1 MGKGFAVSRGR
12 LATKEVYQV
21 SWIVEGYE
29 EPGLTKIIF
38 QAEAQYLADVF
49 LAVRDAASLDCGF
62 IQIKQKGKRHNV
74 VAIDTQKENAP
85 EDPAIEPARELTTEE
100 IFAEPE
106 IEEN

>member
-1 MGKGFAVSRGR
+1 M
-12 LATKEVYQV
+12 

-29 EPGLTKIIF
+29 EPGLTKVIF

-49 LAVRDAASLDCGF
+49 LAVRDAASLDCSF
-62 IQIKQKGKRHNV
+62 IQIKQKGKRHN
-74 VAIDTQKENAP
+74 IITTDTQKESKLENP
-85 EDPAIEPARELTTEE
+85 VIEPARELTTEE